1 MTPQPRKQYRPKT
14 GGRWRA
20 VNPDRPP
27 VFSEVSEVR
36 IHPDD
41 MGLVREQHARYWI
54 WTRLDDYPAPGYTT
68 SVHVSEEEGGWVI
81 TDLVVSRSP
90 VHLPGDSTV
99 EDVPWLSNGV
109 ITNGRNE
116 AGVTPAVL
124 KDLRISEIRAGVLA
138 RFDNVD
144 GADLPIRAATA
155 LEALRASFQ
164 PGSRAARDPL
174 TKARLALSYEALTRE
189 GASGNRVH
197 QDLADLTGKS
207 PHTISGY
214 VRDLRSEGYLTSAG
228 SGRAGGAITQQSH
241 EILIRAGDL

>member
-1 MTPQPRKQYRPKT
+1 M
-14 GGRWRA
+14 
-20 VNPDRPP
+20 
-27 VFSEVSEVR
+27 
-36 IHPDD
+36 
-41 MGLVREQHARYWI
+41 
-54 WTRLDDYPAPGYTT
+54 
-68 SVHVSEEEGGWVI
+68 
-81 TDLVVSRSP
+81 
-90 VHLPGDSTV
+90 HLPGDSTV

-138 RFDNVD
+138 RFDNFD

-174 TKARLALSYEALTRE
+174 AKARLALSYEALTRE

-214 VRDLRSEGYLTSAG
+214 VRDLRSEGYLDVGGIRTSW
-228 SGRAGGAITQQSH
+228 GGNHPTES
-241 EILIRAGDL
+241 